1 MYLTESITLQYG
13 LLPGKLN
20 SGTDSVQVTKE
31 TLRMHEQCV
40 PGAPSD
46 FLNEARK
53 KHEVIMLC
61 SYTHVHC
68 SCGTLS

>member
-1 MYLTESITLQYG
+1 MV
-13 LLPGKLN
+13 

-31 TLRMHEQCV
+31 TSRMHEQCV